1 MKLKLAFA
9 FIICCSVFTTAT
21 FAQKTTPAKTTFVK
35 FKPPVLST
43 SLGVLKDSVLAEVA
57 QANAILANKLVVND
71 AAKKGIYTVQS
82 YQFLYKKRT
91 VKEDEQGNVSP
102 TTSISS
108 QAFYD
113 SKPLPEIWVRT
124 IREDLKP
131 GEELYFF
138 DIIVKDNLGR
148 IMYAPNLK
156 IMTK

>member
-1 MKLKLAFA
+1 MKIKILFA
-9 FIICCSVFTTAT
+9 LLTCCSVFSTTT
-21 FAQKTTPAKTTFVK
+21 FAQKTTPKKTTFVK
-35 FKPPVLST
+35 FKPPVLTT
-43 SLGVLKDSVLAEVA
+43 SLGVLQDSVVADVA
-57 QANAILANKLVVND
+57 QANSILANKLVVND
-71 AAKKGIYTVQS
+71 VAKKGIYIIQS
-82 YQFLYKKRT
+82 YQFLYRKRT

-124 IREDLKP
+124 IREDLKA

-148 IMYAPNLK
+148 IMYAPDLK